1 MEYFIVFELLKFFLQ
16 VYEAYQN
23 AQQTQKEKALALT
36 VEKLSQR
43 LSELE
48 KSIAEKSTTD

>member
-1 MEYFIVFELLKFFLQ
+1 MDYFIVFELLKFFLQ
-16 VYEAYQN
+16 VYETYQN
-23 AQQTQKEKALALT
+23 VNRSQKEKALADT

-48 KSIAEKSTTD
+48 KSLLEKSKQ

>member
-1 MEYFIVFELLKFFLQ
+1 MEFLIVFELLKFFL
-16 VYEAYQN
+16 EIFETYQN
-23 AQQTQKEKALALT
+23 VRENQKEKALALT

-48 KSIAEKSTTD
+48 KSLAEKSD